1 MLLHLCV
8 LIGAL
13 YAIIKT
19 SDLFIDLAGSLG
31 KRLGLKEYFIGS
43 LIVGIGTSL
52 PELFTSLAAVFQ
64 DERELVLPTVYGTII
79 ANLGAGFGLGVLALF
94 VWVRTDT
101 RLLLFTR
108 RHAYARGFLNISPAG
123 SDRQFLVPIIVAA
136 LSVVLSVLLCL
147 DGAFS
152 RGDAGIFMLGYVGFF
167 CWELWRRNLGGPDDS
182 DVRGTSAPQMA
193 TGPWWQHAARILA
206 APVGMLVLFVW
217 AVFRYWPQDH
227 LVAGQISDSLFLIGL
242 AAIVMVYCV
251 LFYWWHRSGDPAEQR
266 AEFSEFMT
274 RKFRGAPITVTL
286 ILLAISIALVYL
298 SGVVTVNVLLA
309 LSDDLGIGGPVLA
322 ASALAIGTSLPD
334 IVVALNVARRGLHR
348 MLTGHILQSNIF
360 DVFLIM
366 GVCGLIGELPD
377 TFTGSARISLSFSVL
392 MTLPL
397 LLTIRTRRVSP
408 AAAIALVFGTL
419 LFLGL
424 VILYG

>member
-1 MLLHLCV
+1 MLLHLLV

-13 YAIIKT
+13 YAIIKA

-64 DERELVLPTVYGTII
+64 DSSELVLPTVYGTII

-101 RLLLFTR
+101 RLLLITR
-108 RHAYARGFLNISPAG
+108 RHAYAGGFLNISPG
-123 SDRQFLVPIIVAA
+123 NSDRQFRVPVIVAA

-147 DGAFS
+147 DGSFS
-152 RGDAGIFMLGYVGFF
+152 RGEAGIFMLGYMGFF
-167 CWELWRRNLGGPDDS
+167 GWELWRRNLGGPDES
-182 DVRGTSAPQMA
+182 DAQGTSVPQMA
-193 TGPWWQHAARILA
+193 TGSWWQHAAGILA
-206 APVGMLVLFVW
+206 APVGVLVLFI
-217 AVFRYWPQDH
+217 AAAFRYWPQDY
-227 LVAGQISDSLFLIGL
+227 LAAGQISDSLFLIGL
-242 AAIVMVYCV
+242 AAIAIVYSV
-251 LFYWWHRSGDPAEQR
+251 LFYWWHRSGDSTAQR
-266 AEFSEFMT
+266 PEFSQFMS
-274 RKFRGAPITVTL
+274 RKFRGAPTAVTL
-286 ILLAISIALVYL
+286 ILLAVSIAFVYI

-348 MLTGHILQSNIF
+348 MLTGHILQSHIF

-366 GVCGLIGELPD
+366 GVCGLITPLPD
-377 TFTGSARISLSFSVL
+377 TFTGSARISLWFAVL

-408 AAAIALVFGTL
+408 AAAIALVIGTL

-424 VILYG
+424 VITYG